1 MSTAEELRMAIVIPP
16 TETTPLNSTEPWE
29 VFSWFGKHVATSEN
43 SASGKLLVFELF

>member
-1 MSTAEELRMAIVIPP
+1 MSGFILSSIANTTA
-16 TETTPLNSTEPWE
+16 LNSTEPWE